1 MEKVV
6 INLSPDSD
14 KKLYEQ
20 VYDKF
25 RNDIESGVMNSGDKM
40 PSLRTL
46 ARDNEISITTVETA
60 YNQLLVEGYIESRP
74 KSGYYVN
81 SGISTIDKIKKDDS
95 SDNEDFTLLDKNS
108 DQMLLYD
115 EESFDFYKWKKSMNK
130 VFNKHSH
137 LLRFEAE
144 PAGEQILR
152 EEIASYL
159 NESRGMS
166 CLPSDIVIGAGTQN
180 LTNYII
186 KILSERGIRR
196 ASMEYPGYD
205 KIKEIFENSNLELT
219 KVGISGEINAEDLGI
234 DRRVL
239 YVNPSNHFPTGT
251 VMPVSTR
258 IELIKWAEM
267 TDSYIIE
274 DDYDSELRYFGK
286 PVPPMKTIGDGE
298 RVIYLGSFSTTLF
311 AGINISYMVLPRN
324 LMEDFNRLKDR
335 FTQTCSKTEQLC
347 LAIYMQAG
355 YYTRTIKK
363 CRKIY
368 ASKLKTA
375 MKLFKEYGDGIFSP
389 IDSKSGISL
398 MLRVK
403 TKIPAGDLAEIANRN
418 GMLMEP
424 VKELCTPDTK
434 VLCFYFYRVSETM
447 LKILIRQYIHTTK
460 RKMEEV
466 K

>member
-46 ARDNEISITTVETA
+46 ARDNDISITTVESA

-81 SGISTIDKIKKDDS
+81 SGISIIDKIKKDDS
-95 SDNEDFTLLDKNS
+95 SDNEDFALLDKNT

-375 MKLFKEYGDGIFSP
+375 MKLFKEHGDGIFSP
-389 IDSKSGISL
+389 VDSKSGISL

-403 TKIPAGDLAEIANRN
+403 TKIKAEDLAEIANRN

>member
-25 RNDIESGVMNSGDKM
+25 RNDIESGVMKSGDKM

-95 SDNEDFTLLDKNS
+95 SDTEDFTILDKNS

-130 VFNKHSH
+130 VFNKYSH

-144 PAGEQILR
+144 TAGEQILR

-180 LTNYII
+180 LTNYVI

-205 KIKEIFENSNLELT
+205 KIKEIFKNSNLELT
-219 KVGISGEINAEDLGI
+219 KVGKNGEINVSDLGI

-298 RVIYLGSFSTTLF
+298 RVIYFGSFATTLF

-324 LMEDFNRLKDR
+324 LMDDFNRLKDR
-335 FTQTCSKTEQLC
+335 FAQTCSKTEQLC
-347 LAIYMQAG
+347 LAIYMQGG

-375 MKLFKEYGDGIFSP
+375 MKLFKEHGEGIFSP

-398 MLRVK
+398 MLRVR
-403 TKIPAGDLAEIANRN
+403 TKIPAEDLAEIANRN

-424 VKELCTPDTK
+424 VNELCTPDTK

>member
-46 ARDNEISITTVETA
+46 ARDNDISITTVESA

-81 SGISTIDKIKKDDS
+81 SGISIIDKIKKDDS
-95 SDNEDFTLLDKNS
+95 SENEDFALLDKNS

-186 KILSERGIRR
+186 KILSDRGIRR

-205 KIKEIFENSNLELT
+205 KIKEIFENSNLELA
-219 KVGISGEINAEDLGI
+219 KVGISGEINVSDLGI
-234 DRRVL
+234 DRRIL

-298 RVIYLGSFSTTLF
+298 RVIYFGSFSTTLF

-335 FTQTCSKTEQLC
+335 FAQTCSKTEQLC
-347 LAIYMQAG
+347 LAIYMQGG

-375 MKLFKEYGDGIFSP
+375 MKLFKEHGDGIFSP

-403 TKIPAGDLAEIANRN
+403 TKIPAEDLAEIANRN

>member
-46 ARDNEISITTVETA
+46 ARDNDISITTVESA

-81 SGISTIDKIKKDDS
+81 SGISIIDKIKKDDS
-95 SDNEDFTLLDKNS
+95 SDDEDFALLDKNTE
-108 DQMLLYD
+108 QMLLYD

-389 IDSKSGISL
+389 VDSKSGISL

-403 TKIPAGDLAEIANRN
+403 TKIKAEDLAEIANRN

>member
-6 INLSPDSD
+6 INLSSDSD

-46 ARDNEISITTVETA
+46 ARDNDISITTVESA

-130 VFNKHSH
+130 VFSKYSH

-186 KILSERGIRR
+186 KILSDRGIRR

-219 KVGISGEINAEDLGI
+219 KIGISGEINASDLGI
-234 DRRVL
+234 DRRIL

-258 IELIKWAEM
+258 IELIKWAKM

-298 RVIYLGSFSTTLF
+298 RVIYFGSFSTTLF

-375 MKLFKEYGDGIFSP
+375 MKLFNEYGDGIFSP

-403 TKIPAGDLAEIANRN
+403 TKIKAEDLAEIANRN

>member
-1 MEKVV
+1 MEKVI
-6 INLSPDSD
+6 INLSPDSE

-25 RNDIESGVMNSGDKM
+25 RNDIESGVMDFGDKM

-130 VFNKHSH
+130 VFNKCSH

-159 NESRGMS
+159 KESRGMS

-298 RVIYLGSFSTTLF
+298 RVIYFGSFSTTLF

-335 FTQTCSKTEQLC
+335 FAQTCSKTEQLC
-347 LAIYMQAG
+347 LAIYMQGG

-375 MKLFKEYGDGIFSP
+375 MKLFKEHGDGIFSP
-389 IDSKSGISL
+389 VDSKSGISL

-434 VLCFYFYRVSETM
+434 VICFYFYRVSETM

>member
-389 IDSKSGISL
+389 VDSKSGISL

-403 TKIPAGDLAEIANRN
+403 TKIKAEDLAEIANRN

>member
-1 MEKVV
+1 MEKVI
-6 INLSPDSD
+6 INLSPDSE

>member
-1 MEKVV
+1 
-6 INLSPDSD
+6 
-14 KKLYEQ
+14 
-20 VYDKF
+20 
-25 RNDIESGVMNSGDKM
+25 
-40 PSLRTL
+40 
-46 ARDNEISITTVETA
+46 
-60 YNQLLVEGYIESRP
+60 
-74 KSGYYVN
+74 
-81 SGISTIDKIKKDDS
+81 
-95 SDNEDFTLLDKNS
+95 
-108 DQMLLYD
+108 
-115 EESFDFYKWKKSMNK
+115 
-130 VFNKHSH
+130 
-137 LLRFEAE
+137 
-144 PAGEQILR
+144 
-152 EEIASYL
+152 
-159 NESRGMS
+159 
-166 CLPSDIVIGAGTQN
+166 
-180 LTNYII
+180 
-186 KILSERGIRR
+186 
-196 ASMEYPGYD
+196 MEYPGYD

-389 IDSKSGISL
+389 VDSKSGISL

-403 TKIPAGDLAEIANRN
+403 TKIKAEDLAEIANRN

>member
-1 MEKVV
+1 MEKVI

-25 RNDIESGVMNSGDKM
+25 RNDIESGVLNFGDKM

-81 SGISTIDKIKKDDS
+81 SGISTIDKIKKEDS
-95 SDNEDFTLLDKNS
+95 SENEDFALLDKNS

-234 DRRVL
+234 DRRLL

-286 PVPPMKTIGDGE
+286 PVPPMKTIGDGA
-298 RVIYLGSFSTTLF
+298 RVIYFGSFSTTLF

-389 IDSKSGISL
+389 VDSKSGISL

>member
-1 MEKVV
+1 MKKVV

-40 PSLRTL
+40 PSLRIL
-46 ARDNEISITTVETA
+46 ARDNEISITTVESA

-95 SDNEDFTLLDKNS
+95 SDNEDFNLLDKNS

-130 VFNKHSH
+130 VFNKYSH

-144 PAGEQILR
+144 SAGEQILR

-186 KILSERGIRR
+186 KILSDRGIRR

-205 KIKEIFENSNLELT
+205 KIKEIFENSNLELA
-219 KVGISGEINAEDLGI
+219 KVGINGEINVSDLGI

-298 RVIYLGSFSTTLF
+298 RVIYFGSFSTTLF

-335 FTQTCSKTEQLC
+335 FAQTCSKTEQLC
-347 LAIYMQAG
+347 LAIYMQGG

-375 MKLFKEYGDGIFSP
+375 MKLFKEHGDGIFSP

-403 TKIPAGDLAEIANRN
+403 TKIKAEDLAEIANRN

-424 VKELCTPDTK
+424 VNELCTPDTK

>member
-46 ARDNEISITTVETA
+46 ARDNDISITTVESA

-95 SDNEDFTLLDKNS
+95 SENEDFALLDKNS

-130 VFNKHSH
+130 VFNKYSH

-186 KILSERGIRR
+186 KILSDRGIRR

-205 KIKEIFENSNLELT
+205 KIKEIFENSNLELA
-219 KVGISGEINAEDLGI
+219 KVGISGEINASDLGI

-298 RVIYLGSFSTTLF
+298 RVIYFGSFSTTLF

-375 MKLFKEYGDGIFSP
+375 MKLFNEYGDGIFSP